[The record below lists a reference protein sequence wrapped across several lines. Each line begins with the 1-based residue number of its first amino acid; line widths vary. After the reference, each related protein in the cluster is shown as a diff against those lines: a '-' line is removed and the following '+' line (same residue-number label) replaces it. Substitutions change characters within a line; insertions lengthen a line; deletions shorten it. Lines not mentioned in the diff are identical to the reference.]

1 MNKDRYQNALS
12 GVRPSEQSIERIL
25 SMTENKQKHIKKG
38 WIIALAAAIILVCAL
53 FTVNAATD
61 GAVFN
66 GELIHGLIVRINNK
80 EMRLEDC
87 AYTVEDTTDK
97 DGNPVV
103 HYSFDLPDGKSVDAY
118 AAEEYTAFGMDAQ
131 DAESVQ
137 IISGEAQTDPAE

>member
-1 MNKDRYQNALS
+1 MNKKQYQNALS

-25 SMTENKQKHIKKG
+25 SMTENKQKHVKKG
-38 WIIALAAAIILVCAL
+38 WIIALAAAFILACAL

-80 EMRLEDC
+80 EMRLEDY

-103 HYSFDLPDGKSVDAY
+103 HYSFDLPEGKSIDAY
-118 AAEEYTAFGMDAQ
+118 AAEEYTAFGIDAQ

-137 IISGEAQTDPAE
+137 MIFGEAQTDSAE